1 MKRRVRVYKA
11 EDGQGQ
17 YHNQMSQFLKRA
29 QMGMEQQQA
38 QQPDMQQIAMQV
50 AGLIMPP
57 PEGQGQDPQQIYQ
70 SLVQSYGEE
79 AAAQIINAAVSM
91 AQPEEAVAS
100 EEELAQSMPPVDD
113 LTMQEEL
120 IQEEEERQQQMRDDQ
135 YAIED
140 EEFMNDLLYGDDTQ
154 AEEQPEAKYG
164 GAQHRSFV
172 KKALKLAKKQ
182 MGDAGNGQGKNT
194 ADIYDGALKRSED
207 FTANLKNE
215 ATLSLLEQQF
225 KNMSQASPT
234 MQGQQPFAYGGSQY
248 GGMTGYDLNK
258 FINGGYDPSIPELTK
273 AQYGYQF
280 NKLLEDLNT
289 DKRGV
294 TSFSRGANMAEEEE
308 NTDNKE
314 LYEHLKALGVN
325 VGEYREGMNYQEVAD
340 KIKGGKG
347 SGTNTNYNYQPYSTD
362 NVWDALIPNNA
373 IFGKKYTMSGPMNY
387 LGNAFKGSFD
397 PSKMSGF
404 DVEKERLG
412 FGHKRYTF
420 TPKLNGASGTG
431 AGVGAGKVGSPGSA
445 VDALGRPVT
454 SQKQLEMSYLN
465 PAYLRQ
471 SGKELKDLNLNPYSK
486 QEMRN
491 ARQDLRQYD
500 RAGRKTDR
508 KNDWAQDK
516 FGNNSQKQK
525 GDFWPKVAGF
535 FSSAQKRAEYGLQT
549 FQGNVNGSSVN
560 NQEPPIEF
568 KPKTAKEVW
577 DKYEPELRE
586 QWGSKIGQ
594 DDQLEQGD
602 PRFQVDEEKYFNGTN
617 FLNMANPMLK
627 GLTAGLER
635 KNLKNFYGYQ
645 NQTSDDLNMAQAQ
658 RKHGNYNPNS
668 GLFREDLEGQDWQSK
683 YGGVPHMKMGG
694 PKGKTGQQVDYS
706 LGIFPTAMGGS
717 DINQYIGRKK
727 PEIADTLKPV
737 PRDEANLEA
746 EKGETAYGDLN
757 GDGFPEHYEIGGKRH
772 YEGGTP
778 LNLPDDTFIFSD
790 TKSMR
795 ISDPK
800 ILKMF
805 NKKPKKG
812 GYTPAELAKQYDINE
827 YRKILEDPDSDV
839 VSRKT
844 AEQMIKNFNIKLGAL
859 ALAQESKK
867 GFPQGIPVAAKP
879 YMEAMGIKEDD
890 IIPKEEETQQMAQQV
905 MGQQG
910 MPPQGMAQPG
920 MMPEQQ
926 MDMASQEGMMVS
938 PEEMG
943 MSPEGMMRY
952 GGMRRLRRA
961 QEGVI
966 TYDPYNRP
974 QEEIDAANQ
983 AFYERTKDIDASKY
997 FKRISNPD
1005 LRDYSTDMSH
1015 AAKHGYMDEPWF
1027 NMGLNDSQLLNFYEG
1042 RDGRMELPVTS
1053 NSDSPPW
1060 VKGLRREGG
1069 LAKAQE
1075 GGVDQMQQVMQ
1086 QVQQAL
1092 QQGAQPEEVAAQL
1105 IQSQIQPEAV
1115 MQIFM
1120 QLGVPQ
1126 EEAAGIVQAV
1136 MQEMQGAQQQ
1146 APMAAYGMQM
1156 GGYDMPFSYSHPY
1169 QMAYGGSLD
1178 RYQTKGEVKQKVY
1191 TEDNLPENAVIVEK
1205 YTRGKK
1211 PGDFELQDDGTYRK
1225 VTKYDLKPSAS
1236 SATKQQTAADF
1247 AGQSEEN
1254 QKLLDQANAI
1264 IEREIGKGT
1273 IEGDAAGGPIKLL
1286 GNLSLPFNERIILSK
1301 ALNSN
1306 KDFGT
1311 DKYKV
1316 TKQSATTGYS
1326 KKDARGNL
1334 TGTGSFVAGFTP
1346 EDYEKRY
1353 LYEQLKG
1360 MGADDETAFAE
1371 IDKIYSDPTQ
1381 KASVRR
1387 EYLNFLGVAAPT
1399 DDAELLDAN
1408 FYKTRYKDVTTA
1420 MERLDESTFRTP
1432 EAGGNDL
1439 ISGFDHFDAMGFE
1452 YNPEYEAE
1460 QQEQEQEDTDTE
1472 TEEDVNVPVPQYAPW
1487 WLQDTIKTAGAFG
1500 DLMGVKKYYP
1510 WAPKYNPMMPEPT
1523 FLDPTRAI
1531 AAQSEQAKILGDT
1544 MAKLSPNSSLAASRL
1559 SGLQGELA
1567 KGASD
1572 TANQYDKANVEIA
1585 NQFAPLQ
1592 ADVANKA
1599 QEYNLGQTK
1608 GLYDANTIMNQQ
1620 YDNSKRALR
1629 GNLLNQYTNA
1639 ITNRWKTDA
1648 LNQLYPQYAVD
1659 PSMGGRLNFKGG
1671 KPHNKSMSK
1680 TPQDVYD
1687 EAFLATEDRVYAQKM
1702 ALLAASR
1709 DGYGGTGDEGVQQAI
1724 MSHYDNMARGGIFVM
1739 GPSLLPPIV
1748 M

>member
-1 MKRRVRVYKA
+1 MKKRVRVYKA
-11 EDGQGQ
+11 ENGQGQ
-17 YHNQMSQFLKRA
+17 YYNQMGQFLKRA
-29 QMGMEQQQA
+29 QMGMEQQS
-38 QQPDMQQIAMQV
+38 QQPNMQQVVMQV

-91 AQPEEAVAS
+91 AQPQETATTQETIVEEP
-100 EEELAQSMPPVDD
+100 LPVDD
-113 LTMQEEL
+113 LTMQEQL
-120 IQEEEERQQQMRDDQ
+120 IQEEEERQQQERDDQ
-135 YAIED
+135 YVIED
-140 EEFMNDLLYGDDTQ
+140 EEFMNDLLYGDDE
-154 AEEQPEAKYG
+154 EEQPEAKYG
-164 GAQHRSFV
+164 GAQHRKFV
-172 KKALKLAKKQ
+172 KKSLKLAKKQ
-182 MGDAGNGQGKNT
+182 LGDAGNSQGKNT

-207 FTANLKNE
+207 FTTNLKNE
-215 ATLSLLEQQF
+215 ATLSLLEKQF
-225 KNMSQASPT
+225 KNMSQAAPQ
-234 MQGQQPFAYGGSQY
+234 MQAQSHFAYGGSQF
-248 GGMTGYDLNK
+248 GGMTGYGLDR
-258 FINGGYDPSIPELTK
+258 FIYGGYDPSVPELTK

-280 NKLLEDLNT
+280 NQLLENLNT
-289 DKRGV
+289 DKRGI
-294 TSFSRGANMAEEEE
+294 TSFSRGADMAQKAEDAEDP
-308 NTDNKE
+308 DNKE
-314 LYEHLKALGVN
+314 LYEHLKAIGVN

-340 KIKGGKG
+340 KLKGSKG
-347 SGTNTNYNYQPYSTD
+347 SGSKTNYNYQPYSTD
-362 NVWDALIPNNA
+362 NIWDALIPNNT
-373 IFGKKYTMSGPMNY
+373 IFGKKYTMSGPMDY
-387 LGNAFKGSFD
+387 LGRPFKGAFN
-397 PSKMSGF
+397 PMNMKGF
-404 DVEKERLG
+404 NVEKERLG

-420 TPKLNGASGTG
+420 TPTTGAATKNDLNKDKLNKPGYFKKEAESGY
-431 AGVGAGKVGSPGSA
+431 S
-445 VDALGRPVT
+445 R
-454 SQKQLEMSYLN
+454 
-465 PAYLRQ
+465 AY
-471 SGKELKDLNLNPYSK
+471 
-486 QEMRN
+486 
-491 ARQDLRQYD
+491 YD
-500 RAGRKTDR
+500 RQKMKESLG
-508 KNDWAQDK
+508 NFGDK
-516 FGNNSQKQK
+516 LQ
-525 GDFWPKVAGF
+525 GF
-535 FSSAQKRAEYGLQT
+535 MNRAFTKPEKRAEYGLQT
-549 FQGNVNGSSVN
+549 YQGNINGSSVN

-568 KPKTAKEVW
+568 KPRTAKEVW
-577 DKYEPELRE
+577 DKYEPELRK

-594 DDQLEQGD
+594 DEQLEYGD
-602 PRFQVDEEKYFNGTN
+602 PRIQVDEERYFNGTN
-617 FLNMANPMLK
+617 FLNMANPLLK
-627 GLTAGLER
+627 SIP
-635 KNLKNFYGYQ
+635 NLFTRDEKKNFFGYK
-645 NQTSDDLNMAQAQ
+645 NDTSDDLNMAQAQ
-658 RKHGNYNPNS
+658 RFRGNYNPNS
-668 GLFREDLEGQDWQSK
+668 GLFRENLEGQNWQSK
-683 YGGVPHMKMGG
+683 YGGVPHMKIGG
-694 PKGKTGQQVDYS
+694 PKGRTGQQVDYS
-706 LGIFPTAMGGS
+706 LGIFPTALGGS

-727 PEIADTLKPV
+727 PEIVDTLKPV

-790 TKSMR
+790 TRSMR
-795 ISDPK
+795 INDPK

-805 NKKPKKG
+805 NRKPKKG

-827 YRKILEDPDSDV
+827 YRKILDDPDSDV
-839 VSRKT
+839 VDRKT

-867 GFPQGIPVAAKP
+867 GFPQGIPVAAQP
-879 YMEAMGIKEDD
+879 YMQAMGIKEED

-905 MGQQG
+905 MSQQG
-910 MPPQGMAQPG
+910 MAPQGT
-920 MMPEQQ
+920 MPEEQ
-926 MDMASQEGMMVS
+926 MAMASQEGMMAS

-943 MSPEGMMRY
+943 MSPEAMMRY

-961 QEGVI
+961 QEGMAQGQ
-966 TYDPYNRP
+966 PSP
-974 QEEIDAANQ
+974 EEMA
-983 AFYERTKDIDASKY
+983 
-997 FKRISNPD
+997 
-1005 LRDYSTDMSH
+1005 M
-1015 AAKHGYMDEPWF
+1015 
-1027 NMGLNDSQLLNFYEG
+1027 
-1042 RDGRMELPVTS
+1042 
-1053 NSDSPPW
+1053 
-1060 VKGLRREGG
+1060 
-1069 LAKAQE
+1069 
-1075 GGVDQMQQVMQ
+1075 MQQQGGSDEMQQMLQ

-1126 EEAAGIVQAV
+1126 EEAAGIVQSV
-1136 MQEMQGAQQQ
+1136 MQQMQGAQQQ
-1146 APMAAYGMQM
+1146 APMAAYGMEI
-1156 GGYDMPFSYSHPY
+1156 GGYDMPFAQDGYGVPGGFNSPITPEDFTDMQRTSDRTMGAQQFYADDNVVPFQGEDAYLPSYFPPNLLNKYGEPKMGARVTNMPMTRGEGVTSGESQMGYNIGDPFYGSSRNFKDTLYDFTHPGEFKKRKQY
-1169 QMAYGGSLD
+1169 GIYNDVDKYNTGVNEFAYGGSLD
-1178 RYQTKGEVKQKVY
+1178 RYQTKGEVKQRIY
-1191 TEDNLPENAVIVEK
+1191 TEDQLPEDARIVEK

-1211 PGDFELQDDGTYRK
+1211 PGDFELQEDGTYRK

-1236 SATKQQTAADF
+1236 SATKQQTAAEF
-1247 AGQSEEN
+1247 AAQSEEN
-1254 QKLLDQANAI
+1254 KKLLEQANAI
-1264 IEREIGKGT
+1264 IAREIGNRTIKG
-1273 IEGDAAGGPIKLL
+1273 DKDGGPIELT

-1326 KKDARGNL
+1326 KKDASGKL

-1371 IDKIYSDPTQ
+1371 IEKIYNDPTQ

-1387 EYLNFLGVAAPT
+1387 EYLNFLGIAAPA

-1420 MERLDESTFRTP
+1420 MERLDEGTFRTP

-1439 ISGFDHFDAMGFE
+1439 ISGFDHFDAMGFQ

-1460 QQEQEQEDTDTE
+1460 QQQEQDQEETTDE
-1472 TEEDVNVPVPQYAPW
+1472 TEDVNVPVPQYAPW

-1500 DLMGVKKYYP
+1500 DLMDVNKYYP

-1523 FLDPTRAI
+1523 FLDPTRSI
-1531 AAQSEQAKILGDT
+1531 AAQSEQARILGDT
-1544 MAKLSPNSSLAASRL
+1544 MAKLSPSSSLAASRL

-1585 NQFAPLQ
+1585 NQFAGLQ

-1599 QEYNLGQTK
+1599 QEYNLGVSK

-1620 YDNSKRALR
+1620 YDNTKRALR

-1659 PSMGGRLNFKGG
+1659 PSIGGRLNFVKG
-1671 KPHNKSMSK
+1671 KE
-1680 TPQDVYD
+1680 QDPTLAKKYGDYYD
-1687 EAFLATEDRVYAQKM
+1687 EAFEATGDADAAAKY
-1702 ALLAASR
+1702 ALLAWKQSQGMNVN
-1709 DGYGGTGDEGVQQAI
+1709 DPSEAI
-1724 MSHYDNMARGGIFVM
+1724 MSHYANMANGGVFVM
-1739 GPSLLPPIV
+1739 GPSLLPPMIL
-1748 M
+1748 

>member
-1 MKRRVRVYKA
+1 MKKRVRVYRA
-11 EDGQGQ
+11 EDGKGQ
-17 YHNQMSQFLKRA
+17 YNNQMGQFLKKA

-57 PEGQGQDPQQIYQ
+57 PDGQGQDPQQIYQ

-79 AAAQIINAAVSM
+79 AAAQIINAAVGM
-91 AQPEEAVAS
+91 IQPEEDAVPTD
-100 EEELAQSMPPVDD
+100 EELAQSLPPVDD
-113 LTMQEEL
+113 LTMQEQL
-120 IQEEEERQQQMRDDQ
+120 IQEEEERQQQLRDDQ
-135 YAIED
+135 YVIED

-154 AEEQPEAKYG
+154 TEEEQPEAKYG
-164 GAQHRSFV
+164 GTQHRNFV
-172 KKALKLAKKQ
+172 KRSLKLAKKQ
-182 MGDAGNGQGKNT
+182 MGDAGNGQGKNK

-234 MQGQQPFAYGGSQY
+234 MQGQQPFAYGGSQF

-258 FINGGYDPSIPELTK
+258 FIYGGYDLSVPELTQ
-273 AQYGYQF
+273 ARYGLQHFDGTGESETGNQMIAINDKNGKRRYVTQEEADQW
-280 NKLLEDLNT
+280 NAGIAENPDLT
-289 DKRGV
+289 LDDL
-294 TSFSRGANMAEEEE
+294 SFSSESPMNDP
-308 NTDNKE
+308 NYK
-314 LYEHLKALGVN
+314 LYSDLKDKGIN
-325 VGEYREGMNYQEVAD
+325 VGEYREGMNYREIAD

-347 SGTNTNYNYQPYSTD
+347 SGNNTNYNYQSQST
-362 NVWDALIPNNA
+362 NNIWDVLIPNNA

-420 TPKLNGASGTG
+420 TPKLNGASG
-431 AGVGAGKVGSPGSA
+431 AGAGKAGGPGSA

-454 SQKQLEMSYLN
+454 SQKQLEMSYLD
-465 PAYLRQ
+465 PTYLRQ
-471 SGKELKDLNLNPYSK
+471 SGKDLEDINLFPYSK
-486 QEMRN
+486 QELRH
-491 ARQDLRQYD
+491 AKRDLRQYD
-500 RAGRKTDR
+500 RKQDRMGRQSDR
-508 KNDWAQDK
+508 KNDWVNENIRENPS
-516 FGNNSQKQK
+516 FGDRLQ
-525 GDFWPKVAGF
+525 GF
-535 FSSAQKRAEYGLQT
+535 MSKAFTKPEKRAEYGLQT

-560 NQEPPIEF
+560 NQEAPIEF

-594 DDQLEQGD
+594 DEELEQGD
-602 PRFQVDEEKYFNGTN
+602 PRFQVDEEKYINGTN
-617 FLNMANPMLK
+617 LLNAANPLLK
-627 GLTAGLER
+627 GFTAGLER

-658 RKHGNYNPNS
+658 RFKGNYNPNS
-668 GLFREDLEGQDWQSK
+668 GLFREDQEGQNWQSK

-694 PKGKTGQQVDYS
+694 PKGRTGQQVDYS

-727 PEIADTLKPV
+727 PEIVDTLKPV

-910 MPPQGMAQPG
+910 MVPEGMAQPG
-920 MMPEQQ
+920 MAPEQQ
-926 MDMASQEGMMVS
+926 MAMASQEGMMAS

-961 QEGVI
+961 QEGMAQAQ
-966 TYDPYNRP
+966 PSP
-974 QEEIDAANQ
+974 EEMAMMQ
-983 AFYERTKDIDASKY
+983 QQ
-997 FKRISNPD
+997 
-1005 LRDYSTDMSH
+1005 
-1015 AAKHGYMDEPWF
+1015 GQQQQGGGDE
-1027 NMGLNDSQLLNFYEG
+1027 M
-1042 RDGRMELPVTS
+1042 
-1053 NSDSPPW
+1053 
-1060 VKGLRREGG
+1060 
-1069 LAKAQE
+1069 A
-1075 GGVDQMQQVMQ
+1075 QVMQ

-1105 IQSQIQPEAV
+1105 IQSQIPPEAV

-1126 EEAAGIVQAV
+1126 EEAAGIVQSV

-1156 GGYDMPFSYSHPY
+1156 GGYDMPFSYNHPY

-1178 RYQTKGEVKQKVY
+1178 RYQTKGEVKQRVY
-1191 TEDNLPENAVIVEK
+1191 TAEELPEGARTVEK

-1211 PGDFELQDDGTYRK
+1211 PGDFELQADGTYRK

-1247 AGQSEEN
+1247 AAQSEEN
-1254 QKLLDQANAI
+1254 KRLLDQANAI

-1273 IEGDAAGGPIKLL
+1273 ISGSRTGGNIELK
-1286 GNLSLPFNERIILSK
+1286 GNLNLPFNERIILSK

-1306 KDFGT
+1306 KNFGT
-1311 DKYKV
+1311 DKFKV
-1316 TKQSATTGYS
+1316 TNQSATTGYS
-1326 KKDARGNL
+1326 QTNSSGKLK
-1334 TGTGSFVAGFTP
+1334 GTGSFVAGFTP

-1353 LYEQLKG
+1353 VYEQLKG

-1381 KASVRR
+1381 KAGARR
-1387 EYLNFLGVAAPT
+1387 EYLQFLGVTAPT

-1408 FYKTRYKDVTTA
+1408 FYKTRYRDVTTA
-1420 MERLDESTFRTP
+1420 MERLDASTFRTP

-1460 QQEQEQEDTDTE
+1460 QQEQEEETTDTE
-1472 TEEDVNVPVPQYAPW
+1472 TEEDVDVPVPQYAPW

-1500 DLMGVKKYYP
+1500 DLMGVKKYAP
-1510 WAPKYNPMMPEPT
+1510 WAPKYNPTMPEPT

-1585 NQFAPLQ
+1585 NQFAPMQ

-1599 QEYNLGQTK
+1599 QEYNIGATK

-1639 ITNRWKTDA
+1639 ITNRWQTDA

-1659 PSMGGRLNFKGG
+1659 PSIGGRLNFKGG
-1671 KPHNKSMSK
+1671 KE
-1680 TPQDVYD
+1680 QDPTVAKKYGDYYD
-1687 EAFLATEDRVYAQKM
+1687 EAFEA
-1702 ALLAASR
+1702 
-1709 DGYGGTGDEGVQQAI
+1709 TGDADAAAKYALYAWKQSQGIDVNDPREAVMSQYKAKGGV
-1724 MSHYDNMARGGIFVM
+1724 FLM
-1739 GPSLLPPIV
+1739 GPNLMPPMIL
-1748 M
+1748 